1 LVVASPATVKPNC
14 YDASTRGSRIAFKII
29 TDTFSAWH
37 TSLCPLVDG
46 SATASPPSRR
56 HEPCGVTNTSHLGE
70 CKVCLIFY
78 HSTTGGV
85 QTRR

>member
-1 LVVASPATVKPNC
+1 MVKLIR
-14 YDASTRGSRIAFKII
+14 YDASTRGSRIAFKLI
-29 TDTFSAWH
+29 TDTFSAGH

-56 HEPCGVTNTSHLGE
+56 REPRGVTSTSHLGE

-85 QTRR
+85 RTRR